1 MDLLRLLNHGG
12 VNGGV
17 NGSVNLEVLIFETI
31 QNSPGINA
39 PAIADQIKKSL
50 RTTQQITDYLTYEY
64 QTIHTILQRQQS
76 PCCLG

>member
-1 MDLLRLLNHGG
+1 MDLLRLLNNDG

-17 NGSVNLEVLIFETI
+17 NGGVNLEVLIFETI

-50 RTTQQITDYLTYEY
+50 RTTQRYLKTLSDANRIEF
-64 QTIHTILQRQQS
+64 RGA
-76 PCCLG
+76 P